1 MSWLVERNKRFL
13 VFKISGFL
21 LLLLFVLACAGSEI
35 FALERALFVDSTD
48 EGHFYPLFEFLE
60 KFFDQVEFKK
70 DFPFSS
76 EEIVFPQGFD
86 IVFHGYQKDS
96 LLFFQ
101 VLVPDGVQKLLSM
114 VRPLSEKEEMLKTL
128 QQRIMN
134 TLNFHKSFKIIF
146 IRSENDRFSVVARDL
161 KSGKERTI
169 KVDSLKPLED
179 LSISH
184 DGRFLFLV
192 HRRAGYREI
201 WRLDLEK
208 ESFLPLSCGGYNDFS
223 PYPLGENG
231 RLVFL
236 SDRNGENEIF
246 VMEQDGALQKSFL
259 EGAEIPKTVE
269 KVTASSLGDKIALSY
284 FKDGRWHIQ
293 ICDVFSG
300 VTEELDFPGNATD
313 PVFSADGKE
322 IIFVG
327 ERNGNFDLFSFNLV
341 EKSLE
346 RLTFDPFFKA
356 HPAVSPDGA
365 WIVFS
370 GKKVSNNWDIFLLER
385 GSRKLYRLTS
395 SFAMEISPLFT
406 PVPIF

>member
-1 MSWLVERNKRFL
+1 MSWLVERKERFL

-21 LLLLFVLACAGSEI
+21 LVLFFALACAGPEI
-35 FALERALFVDSTD
+35 LALERALFVDSTD
-48 EGHFYPLFEFLE
+48 EGYFYPLFEFLE

-70 DFPFSS
+70 DFPFSPGKT
-76 EEIVFPQGFD
+76 IFPQGFN
-86 IVFHGYQKDS
+86 IVFQGYQKES

-101 VLVPDGVQKLLSM
+101 VLVPDNSHKLLSV

-128 QQRIMN
+128 KQRI
-134 TLNFHKSFKIIF
+134 TDALNFHKSFKILF
-146 IRSENDRFSVVARDL
+146 IRSEDGCFSVVARDL

-169 KVDSLKPLED
+169 KTGSLKPLED

-208 ESFLPLSCGGYNDFS
+208 GDFLPLSCGGYNDFS
-223 PYPLGENG
+223 PYPLGESG
-231 RLVFL
+231 RLIFL

-246 VMEQDGALQKSFL
+246 IMEQDGALQKIFS
-259 EGAEIPKTVE
+259 EEVEIPGKVG
-269 KVTASSLGDKIALSY
+269 KVTASSRGDKIALSY
-284 FKDGRWHIQ
+284 LKDGQWHIQ
-293 ICDVFSG
+293 IRDVFSDT
-300 VTEELDFPGNATD
+300 TEELDFPGNATD
-313 PVFSADGKE
+313 PVFSADSKE

-327 ERNGNFDLFSFNLV
+327 ERNGDFDLFSFNLI

-385 GSRKLYRLTS
+385 SSRKLYRLTS
-395 SFAMEISPLFT
+395 SFALEISPLFT